1 MKPTYRR
8 MLSWIVLCAGIG
20 WSACTPPGPQE
31 DWAAE
36 EVYTYGQE
44 KMEKKDWLE
53 AIQAFRI
60 LTLNHSGS
68 DLVDDALYHLGE
80 AHIQIDE
87 YGVAVV
93 TYRRLIRDFPQS
105 PYADEG
111 QYRMAFSIF
120 QQSSPVH
127 LTQDKTFEAIRE
139 LQIFID
145 EYPNSE
151 MTPEAHRLLQTCL
164 DKVAEKDYKIG
175 HLYFK
180 MHDWEASRLY
190 LSEVLEEFPMSN
202 WASKAQYD
210 IAESYA
216 REKKWEDAIDQY
228 TIFVQSYF
236 DEELQ
241 EKAKK
246 RLEEIRLYYAAEA
259 RKMQRDDSPD
269 LINGTTGTPALIK
282 TPSNEA
288 GSSTP

>member
-1 MKPTYRR
+1 
-8 MLSWIVLCAGIG
+8 
-20 WSACTPPGPQE
+20 
-31 DWAAE
+31 
-36 EVYTYGQE
+36 
-44 KMEKKDWLE
+44 
-53 AIQAFRI
+53 
-60 LTLNHSGS
+60 
-68 DLVDDALYHLGE
+68 
-80 AHIQIDE
+80 
-87 YGVAVV
+87 
-93 TYRRLIRDFPQS
+93 
-105 PYADEG
+105 
-111 QYRMAFSIF
+111 
-120 QQSSPVH
+120 
-127 LTQDKTFEAIRE
+127 
-139 LQIFID
+139 
-145 EYPNSE
+145 
-151 MTPEAHRLLQTCL
+151 
-164 DKVAEKDYKIG
+164 
-175 HLYFK
+175 